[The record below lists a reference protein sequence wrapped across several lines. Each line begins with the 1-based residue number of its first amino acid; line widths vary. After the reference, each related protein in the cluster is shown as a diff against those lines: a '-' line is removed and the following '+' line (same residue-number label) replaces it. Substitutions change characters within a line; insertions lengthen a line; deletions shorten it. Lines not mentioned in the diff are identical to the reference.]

1 PNTGIPAEAAKCTTD
16 EKYKAYLKGYRLGQ
30 FEGDANT
37 LKSLLVRFGPVD
49 VGGILV
55 IGWEQDEEK
64 KDVWIL
70 AYPAYTISGDDLVN
84 AYTYEWD
91 SIPAEEFLDGDTTY
105 QGYVLF
111 NGVSAVRAA
120 LGLIAAVLVLPALL
134 L

>member
-37 LKSLLVRFGPVD
+37 LKSLLVCFGPVH
-49 VGGILV
+49 VGANAF
-55 IGWEQDEEK
+55 IGWEQDADK

-70 AYPAYTISGDDLVN
+70 AAPEYTGEGLDRTLT
-84 AYTYEWD
+84 YTYKWQ
-91 SIPAEEFLDGDTTY
+91 SVPATEYLGDETTY
-105 QGYVLF
+105 YGYILF

-120 LGLIAAVLVLPALL
+120 LGLLATVLVLPALL
-134 L
+134 I